1 MKNLLFAFI
10 ITFCLV
16 PKLQAKDGYQL
27 WLSYEKIEESKLRQE
42 LAQLFSGI
50 YFFAQNPTYDII
62 KEEFAR
68 SAEGFLDQKANFLS
82 TRDGDFKLLVGT
94 RSELSQ
100 YLGLAQQA
108 EIKNLGE
115 EGYWRGPLEINGK
128 KVYIVTGNSPIGV
141 LYGSFDFLK
150 SIQIGEFDLNAEI
163 SDQPKV
169 KLRMLN
175 HWDNLDRT
183 VERGYAGFSI
193 WDWHKLP
200 GYIDPRYIDYA
211 RANASLGI
219 NAVSLTN
226 VNANAWILQEDFI
239 EKVKVL
245 ADLFRPYGIKVY
257 LTARF
262 SAPIEMGNMETA
274 DPLDSDVRAFW
285 KERVQMIYQH
295 IPDFGGF
302 LVKAN
307 SEGQPG
313 PHEYGRNHAEGANML
328 AEALAP
334 FGGYVIWRAF
344 VYSHEID
351 EDRPTQAGKS

>member
-1 MKNLLFAFI
+1 M
-10 ITFCLV
+10 
-16 PKLQAKDGYQL
+16 D
-27 WLSYEKIEESKLRQE
+27 R
-42 LAQLFSGI
+42 
-50 YFFAQNPTYDII
+50 
-62 KEEFAR
+62 
-68 SAEGFLDQKANFLS
+68 
-82 TRDGDFKLLVGT
+82 
-94 RSELSQ
+94 
-100 YLGLAQQA
+100 
-108 EIKNLGE
+108 
-115 EGYWRGPLEINGK
+115 LEINGK

-226 VNANAWILQEDFI
+226 VNANAWILREDFI

-257 LTARF
+257 LTAPFFSPYRNGKPGNSRSARF
-262 SAPIEMGNMETA
+262 GCSGIPG
-274 DPLDSDVRAFW
+274 R
-285 KERVQMIYQH
+285 KESR
-295 IPDFGGF
+295 
-302 LVKAN
+302 
-307 SEGQPG
+307 
-313 PHEYGRNHAEGANML
+313 
-328 AEALAP
+328 
-334 FGGYVIWRAF
+334 
-344 VYSHEID
+344 
-351 EDRPTQAGKS
+351 